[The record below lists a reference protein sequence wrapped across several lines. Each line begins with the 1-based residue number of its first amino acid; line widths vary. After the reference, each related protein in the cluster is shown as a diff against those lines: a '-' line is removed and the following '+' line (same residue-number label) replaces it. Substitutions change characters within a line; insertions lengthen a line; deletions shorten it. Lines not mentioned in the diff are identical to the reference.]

1 MSSDFFKN
9 LNFRKWKCGQQPVVE
24 PNNGS
29 VCAVAIMA
37 DSKHQDII
45 VKFVFGIWKLPS
57 LTILSFNAY
66 FNQQSIY
73 HSNILIKCLIDFFSP
88 LLSHTHTHTLTW
100 ESLISFCKML
110 DLCYLHLTKWTL
122 LRFEKKKNN
131 NNNSGCLDMSQTVGL
146 FPTWLAFSM
155 AGILASMAKIWAQAR
170 AQTTGIL
177 VWDWHQ
183 P

>member
-1 MSSDFFKN
+1 MLEFYNINFQMANWKLRNGSPQRKLKEWERALFPHLWCSIGIHKIKVKDFFFFYSTKVSSDFFKN

-88 LLSHTHTHTLTW
+88 LLSHTRTRTW
-100 ESLISFCKML
+100 ELLISFCKML
-110 DLCYLHLTKWTL
+110 DLCYLHLTKWTM
-122 LRFEKKKNN
+122 LRFEKK
-131 NNNSGCLDMSQTVGL
+131 
-146 FPTWLAFSM
+146 
-155 AGILASMAKIWAQAR
+155 
-170 AQTTGIL
+170 
-177 VWDWHQ
+177 
-183 P
+183 